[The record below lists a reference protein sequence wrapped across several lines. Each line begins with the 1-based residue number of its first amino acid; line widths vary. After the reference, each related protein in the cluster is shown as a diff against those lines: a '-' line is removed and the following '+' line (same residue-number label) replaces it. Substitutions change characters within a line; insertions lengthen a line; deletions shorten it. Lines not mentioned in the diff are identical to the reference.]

1 MEKYSTNDSVD
12 RPTLRISITGNT
24 APKISGNTTYKPSK
38 KASGTVTIP
47 TYIKRDGKTYRVTKI
62 ASNAFKGNTKVK
74 KIVIPST
81 VTNIGKKAFYG
92 CKNLKAVTIK
102 TSQLTTARVGSQAF
116 TKTHAKAIITVPKGK
131 ANSYKKIF
139 LKKGLSK
146 KATVK

>member
-1 MEKYSTNDSVD
+1 MD
-12 RPTLRISITGNT
+12 RPTLRISIAGNT

-47 TYIKRDGKTYRVTKI
+47 TYVKRDGKTYRVTKI

-102 TSQLTTARVGSQAF
+102 TSQLTTTASAARHLRKHTQKRSSLCR
-116 TKTHAKAIITVPKGK
+116 KGK
-131 ANSYKKIF
+131 
-139 LKKGLSK
+139 
-146 KATVK
+146 